1 MCTLTYLLNQ
11 NGYELFFNRDEQ
23 RTRLLAMPP
32 QPHQID
38 NAIYPI
44 DPQGGGTW
52 IAVTKQGMSL
62 ALLNNYQAVVS
73 INKDNVMSR
82 GQLILSLLQ
91 NQESVIKQLKVMDL
105 EVFQPF
111 QLCVFPDTLSKDN
124 PTIHCVKW
132 DGSELVDVS
141 VDVKADLPIT
151 SSSIDF
157 IDVSKK
163 RRSRFIGTVDI
174 NNPHSNQ
181 HRDFHFST
189 EKNGQYSVN
198 MQREDARTVSISHI
212 SVNNDLS
219 KKNEICFEYFDNVV
233 QKSHTV
239 ACLKE
244 QRPELT

>member
-23 RTRLLAMPP
+23 RTRLLATPP
-32 QPHQID
+32 QLHQIES
-38 NAIYPI
+38 AIYPI
-44 DPQGGGTW
+44 DPQGNGTW
-52 IAVTKQGMSL
+52 IAVSEQGMSL
-62 ALLNNYQAVVS
+62 ALLNNYQAVVN

-82 GQLILSLLQ
+82 GKLILSLLH
-91 NQESVIKQLKVMDL
+91 NKENVIKQLKVMDL

-132 DGSELVDVS
+132 DGRKLVDVS
-141 VDVKADLPIT
+141 LDVKTDLPIT

-163 RRSRFIGTVDI
+163 RRSRFIGTVDV
-174 NNPHSNQ
+174 NNPRSNQ

-189 EKNGQYSVN
+189 EKSGRYSVN
-198 MQREDARTVSISHI
+198 MQ
-212 SVNNDLS
+212 
-219 KKNEICFEYFDNVV
+219 
-233 QKSHTV
+233 
-239 ACLKE
+239 
-244 QRPELT
+244 